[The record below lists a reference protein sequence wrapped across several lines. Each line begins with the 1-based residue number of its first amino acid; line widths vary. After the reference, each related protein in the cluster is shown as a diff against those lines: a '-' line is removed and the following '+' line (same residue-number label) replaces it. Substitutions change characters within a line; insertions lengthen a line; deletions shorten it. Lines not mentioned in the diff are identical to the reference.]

1 MGGVNRIIGL
11 TSRLGR
17 VKFDILSFFVSVIVT
32 KVEGITLTT
41 LYIIAMVVNIK
52 DQVSHPRGVITAA
65 ATSFKCY

>member
-41 LYIIAMVVNIK
+41 LYINAMVVK
-52 DQVSHPRGVITAA
+52 
-65 ATSFKCY
+65 